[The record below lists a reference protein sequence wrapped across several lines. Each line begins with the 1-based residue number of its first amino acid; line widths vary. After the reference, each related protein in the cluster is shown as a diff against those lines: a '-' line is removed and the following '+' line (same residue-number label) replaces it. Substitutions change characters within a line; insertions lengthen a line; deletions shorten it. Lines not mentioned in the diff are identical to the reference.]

1 MSEKDRIEIAKQ
13 YVNEQ
18 IKTIGAYRAAKS
30 DVPAEQ
36 YDKMVQ
42 QVAKAVLK

>member
-1 MSEKDRIEIAKQ
+1 MSEKEKYEIAKQ

-30 DVPAEQ
+30 EVPPEQ
-36 YDKMVQ
+36 YDRMVQ